1 MFQKPSSDSL
11 LSSQE
16 MPNRQDHDDVETVV
30 GPSVH
35 VEGDFASEGNI
46 LVKGMVSGN
55 VKTSKLLTVEP
66 GAKISANV
74 KAGNAIISGEIKGNV
89 RVADRLEVTGT
100 AQIAGDIVCKVLVVE
115 AGALLHGKVAMKGI
129 DIELPSKSKTSRR
142 SSVRR
147 STRSAQ
153 GAAQEGESSEGS
165 SQE

>member
-1 MFQKPSSDSL
+1 MFQKPSESV
-11 LSSQE
+11 LSEGGASQPE
-16 MPNRQDHDDVETVV
+16 HDDVETVV

-74 KAGNAIISGEIKGNV
+74 RAGNAIISGEIKGNV
-89 RVADRLEVTGT
+89 RAADRLEVTGT
-100 AQIAGDIVCKVLVVE
+100 ARIAGDIVCKILVVE
-115 AGALLHGKVAMKGI
+115 AGALLHGKVSMKGI
-129 DIELPSKSKTSRR
+129 DIELPQKPKSRR

-147 STRSAQ
+147 STKSATS
-153 GAAQEGESSEGS
+153 GDAEASPPDAAA
-165 SQE
+165 